1 MENNQ
6 TNEKR
11 QDFELQAVPDS
22 ARKGFL
28 PMFMIM
34 MGFTFFSASMSAGG
48 QLGVGLNMTKFIC
61 ALLIG
66 NAILGVYTGIL
77 GYIGCKTGLT
87 LDLMARHAFGKKGSW
102 LCSAIITFTQMG
114 WFGVG
119 IAMFSIPVAELT
131 GIPVVVLVIL
141 AGGLMTASAYFGIKS
156 LEIISWIAVPAV
168 GILGCI
174 SVGLG
179 VSSMG
184 GIDSLFAAEPQ
195 NPITLATAITL
206 VVGSF
211 ISGGTTTPNYT
222 RFAKT
227 KKIAVIATVIAF
239 FVGNSLMFVFGAV
252 GGSVTGQADI
262 FYIMI
267 AQGLAL
273 PAIIVLG
280 LNIWTTADNGLYSCG
295 LGLSNITGYSKKKMV
310 LVSGMIGIVA
320 SVWLYYNFTSWLT
333 FMGYAIPPVG
343 GVVITDYFMH
353 QNRYQDNDITNM
365 KTAKWYAVLAVVA
378 GAVIGL
384 KVPVGIGSVN
394 SIIAACVIYFIGD
407 KICDKGDRR
416 IRL

>member
-1 MENNQ
+1 MDAKDGTYPGSDGE
-6 TNEKR
+6 TCSSE
-11 QDFELQAVPDS
+11 
-22 ARKGFL
+22 RKDPGF
-28 PMFMIM
+28 
-34 MGFTFFSASMSAGG
+34 
-48 QLGVGLNMTKFIC
+48 V
-61 ALLIG
+61 
-66 NAILGVYTGIL
+66 
-77 GYIGCKTGLT
+77 
-87 LDLMARHAFGKKGSW
+87 
-102 LCSAIITFTQMG
+102 SAIITFTQMG

-211 ISGGTTTPNYT
+211 ISGGTATPNYT

-227 KKIAVIATVIAF
+227 WKKIAVIATVIAF

-252 GGSVTGQADI
+252 GGSGAGQADI

-310 LVSGMIGIVA
+310 LVERHDWNRSFC
-320 SVWLYYNFTSWLT
+320 L
-333 FMGYAIPPVG
+333 
-343 GVVITDYFMH
+343 VI
-353 QNRYQDNDITNM
+353 
-365 KTAKWYAVLAVVA
+365 L
-378 GAVIGL
+378 
-384 KVPVGIGSVN
+384 
-394 SIIAACVIYFIGD
+394 
-407 KICDKGDRR
+407 
-416 IRL
+416 